1 MAEISK
7 VYQFLIDEF
16 TANDLVHTITT
27 VDTKHI
33 DKNIENIYPLVNIDF
48 LDTEIEE
55 QLVICNFTISI
66 LQQRDTRPVNYSDK
80 MIGQTNLIDNL
91 NETHSIATR
100 FIKVLDNNNNTS
112 NIELVSLS
120 KLDIKKAGRN
130 SLDGFEFELS
140 LSIPN
145 EGLSC

>member
-7 VYQFLIDEF
+7 VYKFLIDQF
-16 TANDLVHTITT
+16 GANDLVHTITT

-33 DKNIENIYPLVNIDF
+33 DKNIENIYPLVNLDL

-55 QLVICNFTISI
+55 QLVICNFKISI

-80 MIGQTNLIDNL
+80 MIGQNNLIDNL
-91 NETHSIATR
+91 NETHSVATR
-100 FIKVLDNNNNTS
+100 FIKVLDNNNNS
-112 NIELVSLS
+112 DNIELVSMT
-120 KLDIKKAGRN
+120 KLDKITGNRN
-130 SLDGFEFELS
+130 NLDGFEFEIS

>member
-7 VYQFLIDEF
+7 VYKFLIDQF
-16 TANDLVHTITT
+16 GASDLVHTITT
-27 VDTKHI
+27 VETKHI
-33 DKNIENIYPLVNIDF
+33 DKNIENIYPLVNLDF

-55 QLVICNFTISI
+55 QLVICNFMISI

-100 FIKVLDNNNNTS
+100 FIKVINNNNNLE
-112 NIELVSLS
+112 NIELVSMSAL
-120 KLDIKKAGRN
+120 KVIKGNRN
-130 SLDGFEFELS
+130 NLDGFEFELS